1 VQNQKTE
8 TESRVDA
15 AERASCEAM
24 ERALRWLRLLLAAD
38 VVLAAVF
45 VAMAVA
51 NARGRHPVV
60 CAIYAAFAAL
70 VLSLAVYLAV
80 VLRRLRPSS
89 PPRRNS
95 ATTDT
100 YRRVGRPQWVQSI
113 VDPTRPNDGKR
124 RTG

>member
-15 AERASCEAM
+15 AARASCEAM

-38 VVLAAVF
+38 VVLAAIY
-45 VAMAVA
+45 VAQSVVHATT
-51 NARGRHPVV
+51 GHPVL
-60 CAIYAAFAAL
+60 CAVYAAFAAL